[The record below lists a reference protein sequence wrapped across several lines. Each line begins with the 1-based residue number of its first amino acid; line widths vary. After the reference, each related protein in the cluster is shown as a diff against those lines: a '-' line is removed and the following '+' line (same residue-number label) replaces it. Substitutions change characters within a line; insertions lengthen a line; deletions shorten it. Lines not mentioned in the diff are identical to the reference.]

1 MNHVHTKAPAEHRV
15 MQLPENDAIRLNSAE
30 AALHRITDMLGITV
44 ELDDAGRYDAGALH
58 ALVSDAIEE
67 RQAEQAEKVLD
78 ITPTPAIL
86 TASGMTLP
94 LTYPS
99 WRLIDDQDIAQALS
113 RIPRFNGHTRQFYS
127 VAQHCVLASQLAPP
141 DDALAALLH
150 DAPEAY
156 IGDMIS
162 PLKAQLPTYRLIEQR
177 IWAAIAK
184 RFGIDPVMP
193 DSVKHVDLQLLA
205 TERRELLPASSQVWP
220 CLEGVEPLPDLII
233 EPWSSRL
240 AEMAWGLRLEELTG
254 GQLRPQMGGS
264 DA

>member
-1 MNHVHTKAPAEHRV
+1 MSDVHMKDTAARCI
-15 MQLPENDAIRLNSAE
+15 QLSESDAMRLNSAE
-30 AALHRITDMLGITV
+30 AALHRLTDLLGITF
-44 ELDDAGRYDAGALH
+44 ELDSTGRYDARALQ
-58 ALVSDAIEE
+58 ALASDAIEE
-67 RQAEQAEKVLD
+67 RQAEQAEKMLD
-78 ITPTPAIL
+78 LTPTPAIL

-94 LTYPS
+94 LIYPS

-127 VAQHCVLASQLAPP
+127 VAQHCVLASQLVPP
-141 DDALAALLH
+141 EDALAALLH

-162 PLKAQLPTYRLIEQR
+162 PLKVQLPAYRLIEQR
-177 IWAAIAK
+177 IWKAIAK
-184 RFGIDPVMP
+184 RFGIDHVMP
-193 DSVKHVDLQLLA
+193 ESVKHADLQLLA
-205 TERRELLPASSQVWP
+205 SERRDLLPASPDVWP
-220 CLEGVEPLPDLII
+220 CLSGIEPLHDPI